1 MGKEPPSLFRT
12 VRGYQLEKQRE
23 GSLTPAHEDYLEMIY
38 RRHVQGA
45 NLRIS
50 RLSELL
56 NVKPS
61 SASKAVAKLAFLGYM
76 RMDENE
82 VIHLSERGMR
92 LGKYLY
98 ERHNAA
104 EELLRFLGSADA
116 LEEAELLEHALS
128 AATVRGIQTLLLLF
142 SRHPELLM
150 LYQKI
155 AAETGGSLKEP

>member
-1 MGKEPPSLFRT
+1 MFRT

-38 RRHVQGA
+38 RRYVQGGY
-45 NLRIS
+45 LRIA

-76 RMDENE
+76 HMDENE
-82 VIHLSERGMR
+82 VIHLSEKGLK

-104 EELLRFLGSADA
+104 EELLRFLGSADVLA
-116 LEEAELLEHALS
+116 EAELLEHSLS
-128 AATVRGIQTLLLLF
+128 APTVRGIQTLLLLF

-155 AAETGGSLKEP
+155 ADETGGYTNVP